1 MTHEACSRHSMRNAL
16 LGLVLAIG
24 LALAMSPLTIGGIAA
39 WKIVL
44 AAFGAVL
51 VVTAGRGE
59 KVRPTRP
66 PG

>member
-1 MTHEACSRHSMRNAL
+1 MRN
-16 LGLVLAIG
+16 LAIG
-24 LALAMSPLTIGGIAA
+24 LVVAAALALALSPVTIAGIAA

-59 KVRPTRP
+59 RARP